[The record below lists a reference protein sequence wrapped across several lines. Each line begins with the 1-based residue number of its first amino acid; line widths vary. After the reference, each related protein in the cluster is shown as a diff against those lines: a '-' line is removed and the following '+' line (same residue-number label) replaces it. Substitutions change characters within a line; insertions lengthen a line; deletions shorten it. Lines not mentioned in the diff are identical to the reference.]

1 MGDIFVV
8 YIFKTQCYVLTNGG
22 DDLRGDETVA
32 IGALKNTNKFYK
44 GANFRLDTEWY
55 GELTIGQSS
64 RTPFWT
70 MEVVPPSVRNR

>member
-32 IGALKNTNKFYK
+32 A
-44 GANFRLDTEWY
+44 EP
-55 GELTIGQSS
+55 S
-64 RTPFWT
+64 RTP
-70 MEVVPPSVRNR
+70 RNSTRELTFD

>member
-32 IGALKNTNKFYK
+32 IGALKNTKKFCK
-44 GANFRLDTEWY
+44 GANF
-55 GELTIGQSS
+55 
-64 RTPFWT
+64 
-70 MEVVPPSVRNR
+70 